1 MTTAL
6 ITKGMTRQQ
15 AIDAIRDKAIE
26 HSQAC
31 GGIGFWVESGNK
43 EVLVG
48 LARPGHAAV
57 VLEFDKDEFDGLQFL
72 ERIGIDTTPAPPP
85 AIERAR
91 VEKARVT
98 ATKKGK
104 KACE

>member
-1 MTTAL
+1 MTTEL
-6 ITKGMTRQQ
+6 IKGLTRAQ
-15 AIDAIRDKAIE
+15 AVEAIRQKSIE
-26 HSQAC
+26 HSEASN
-31 GGIGFWVESGNK
+31 GIGFWVESGNR

-57 VLEFDKDEFDGLQFL
+57 VMEFDKAEFVGLQFL

-91 VEKARVT
+91 AEKAR
-98 ATKKGK
+98 ATPKGK
-104 KACE
+104 KS

>member
-6 ITKGMTRQQ
+6 IKGLSREQ
-15 AIDAIRDKAIE
+15 AVEAIRQKAIE
-26 HSQAC
+26 HSQASN
-31 GGIGFWVESGNK
+31 GIGFWVESGNK

-57 VLEFDKDEFDGLQFL
+57 VLEFDKAEFDGLQFL

-91 VEKARVT
+91 AATAQAE
-98 ATKKGK
+98 ATKKPK
-104 KACE
+104 RRQ

>member
-26 HSQAC
+26 HSKAC
-31 GGIGFWVESGNK
+31 GGIGLWVESGNK

-57 VLEFDKDEFDGLQFL
+57 VLEFDKDEFVGLEFL
-72 ERIGIDTTPAPPP
+72 ERIGVDTTPAAPP

-91 VEKARVT
+91 SARQR
-98 ATKKGK
+98 AKESK
-104 KACE
+104 

>member
-6 ITKGMTRQQ
+6 IKGLTRAQ
-15 AIDAIRDKAIE
+15 AVEAIRQKAIE
-26 HSQAC
+26 HSQASS
-31 GGIGFWVESGNK
+31 GIGFWVESGNK

-48 LARPGHAAV
+48 LARPGHSAV
-57 VLEFDKDEFDGLQFL
+57 VLEFDKAEFDGLQFL

-91 VEKARVT
+91 AEKART
-98 ATKKGK
+98 NTKGK
-104 KACE
+104 KT